1 MSSSCAPLR
10 QLPWPD
16 CPYRVE
22 PNAPPTALPEST
34 LCAWQFGDAAPTSD
48 DPRRVR
54 LPLRPLWT
62 VNTNV
67 AGEVWRGSAPLRYG
81 WQGDLGYAGN
91 EQLLMVQLHLPDAA
105 LDDLEGAVCAAY
117 QRLLQFTSAAGHPH
131 LLRVWN
137 YLSSINEGD
146 GDAERYRRFCA
157 GRYRALAQTPGFELG
172 LPAASAIGSRA
183 GDGLR
188 VFALAGPAPGLQ
200 VENPRQVSAFRY
212 PRDYGERSPSFSRAT
227 LAPWRDGAQL
237 LVSGTASILG
247 HATVHAGDAAAQLRQ
262 ALDNLETVRDQAL
275 RTYLPTLA
283 PPRLP
288 LASALVYVRHADDLP
303 ALQPLLVQR
312 LGGVPLRVL
321 AGDICRRDL
330 LVEVEAVYRQSP
342 EAACAG

>member
-1 MSSSCAPLR
+1 MSSPCTPLR
-10 QLPWPD
+10 QPSWPD

-22 PNAPPTALPEST
+22 PGVPAALPEPT
-34 LCAWQFGDAAPTSD
+34 LCAWQFGDASSID
-48 DPRRVR
+48 GDSRRVR
-54 LPLRPLWT
+54 LPLRPLWA
-62 VNTNV
+62 VNTSV
-67 AGEVWRGSAPLRYG
+67 VGELWLGSAPLRHG
-81 WQGDLGYAGN
+81 WQGNLGYAGN
-91 EQLLMVQLHLPDAA
+91 EQMLMVQLHLPEAA
-105 LDDLEGAVCAAY
+105 LSDFEGAVCAVY
-117 QRLLQFTSAAGHPH
+117 QRLLQFTAAAGHPH

-137 YLSSINEGD
+137 YLSSINDGD

-157 GRYRALAQTPGFELG
+157 GRYRALAQMPGFELG

-200 VENPRQVSAFRY
+200 VENPQQVSAFRY

-262 ALDNLETVRDQAL
+262 ALDNLEAVRDQAL
-275 RTYLPTLA
+275 RTHLPAL
-283 PPRLP
+283 PPAQLP
-288 LASALVYVRHADDLP
+288 LASALVYLRHADDLP
-303 ALQPLLVQR
+303 ALQPLLARR